1 MTITEHL
8 HIDCP
13 PAVAFDLMA
22 DVRKL
27 TDWNDAASR
36 ADMTTTEPIGEGSSF
51 TVINRG
57 QEMTSTITTFD
68 RPHHLGFSVTGKA
81 MDVVATFRFQPAA
94 TGTELVIEFE
104 PAPKGVMKLLFPL
117 LRPLIR
123 RDLTKQ
129 HTKFK
134 DYCEARTQPHDA

>member
-8 HIDCP
+8 QIDCP

-27 TDWNDAASR
+27 TDWNDGASQ
-36 ADMTTTEPIGEGSSF
+36 ADMTTAEPIAEGSTF
-51 TVINRG
+51 VVVNRG

-68 RPHHLGFSVTGKA
+68 RPHHLGFSVAGKA
-81 MDVVATFRFQPAA
+81 MEVVATFEFQAA
-94 TGTELVIEFE
+94 DSGTELVIEFE
-104 PAPKGVMKLLFPL
+104 PAPKGVMKLLFPV

-123 RDLTKQ
+123 RDLAKQ
-129 HTKFK
+129 HVKFK
-134 DYCEARTQPHDA
+134 DYCEAHTQPRGA